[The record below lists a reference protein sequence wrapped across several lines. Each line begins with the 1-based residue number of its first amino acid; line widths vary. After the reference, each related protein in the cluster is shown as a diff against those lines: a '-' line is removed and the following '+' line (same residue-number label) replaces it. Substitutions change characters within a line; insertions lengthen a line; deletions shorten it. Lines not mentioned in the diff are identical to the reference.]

1 MANLASILTD
11 PNYVNAN
18 PATKAA
24 IFDKFSAQDPNYTNA
39 NPATQQAIRAK
50 FGVAEPPQEAPAE
63 TATEIPFGRK
73 AIEFVRPTV
82 EALGSVGGAA
92 LGTPAGPLGIVGGAG
107 LGYGL
112 AKGGLDTLE
121 TALGYRQGPTSAPQ
135 AILGAASDVGVG
147 GLMEGIGR
155 GVIGPVFNYV
165 GTKAGKVVDAA
176 RNVKMNT
183 LIDAVEGKGDEIVNL
198 LRGAPSAVPGAAPTA
213 GEVAAPAG
221 SARFSALQEQL
232 KKVKGAESKYAS
244 QAAQTNEA
252 RLAQQARV
260 DAQFAKEK
268 TAAQNAI
275 EAKLTT
281 VSQRETGQEL
291 IDAAKAEKTKVKKSV
306 VEPAYKAAFDAA
318 GGSKVNVDSV
328 VVDAE
333 KILGRKL
340 STFDPST
347 APSTVRK
354 LLSLRPA
361 TPEPKPIGSGVISSR
376 MTGAKQPQAP
386 ANATLEQLDDIRKAI
401 NADIASAS
409 RSSDPAAATTLM
421 NLRQLHKSID
431 NAVDGSKTL
440 PDEAKALYTQAV
452 DTYKTEYAPRFKEG
466 VNAKLFKK
474 TTLNETAMNPDD
486 VVKTYF
492 QPKGERE
499 ASQFVL
505 LFGKKPQAMATAREG
520 IEDLYRREVTDAA
533 GNVTPEAHAKFLKKY
548 ADPLRILDEAGM
560 GIRTRIDAVGQN
572 ANKLAQVNERAA
584 ASSNKLAPAIASGP
598 EATAIE
604 KRIANLTKGLTPQQL
619 QDVNA
624 VRADL
629 LRQGDYERL
638 AAAGSNMGV
647 NTLATKAGRAES
659 GPIPQTLN
667 FVVNMFNNVYKR
679 LAGKMDDK
687 VARDLAMELT
697 QPATAANAIEA
708 AMRLQ
713 RNKQLSKSGRVLSE
727 TGRAA
732 TIGAN
737 ALASENQNA
746 LAP

>member
-1 MANLASILTD
+1 MATIQDQIAQARAAGYD
-11 PNYVNAN
+11 D
-18 PATKAA
+18 AA
-24 IFDKFSAQDPNYTNA
+24 IAAHLSSTPDFGPKMKTALDAGYK
-39 NPATQQAIRAK
+39 PADILFHLTGEQA
-50 FGVAEPPQEAPAE
+50 APAE
-63 TATEIPFGRK
+63 TAKKTPFGQQ
-73 AIEFVRPTV
+73 AIQFIRPTV
-82 EALGSVGGAA
+82 EALGGVGGAL
-92 LGTPAGPLGIVGGAG
+92 LGTPAAPGFGTVVGAG
-107 LGYGL
+107 LGSGA
-112 AKGGLDTLE
+112 AKGALDLLE
-121 TALGYRQGPTSAPQ
+121 QGLGYRQAP
-135 AILGAASDVGVG
+135 ASTGEALVG
-147 GLMEGIGR
+147 GAKDVLMGGTMEALGR
-155 GVIGPVFNYV
+155 GVVGPVFNYL
-165 GTKAGKVVDAA
+165 GTKAGGLVDAA
-176 RNVKMNT
+176 RNVKLNT
-183 LIDAVEGKGDEIVNL
+183 LISAVEGKGDEIVNL
-198 LRGAPSAVPGAAPTA
+198 LRGAPSAVPGTAPTA

-221 SARFSALQEQL
+221 SVRFSTLQEQL
-232 KKVKGAESKYAS
+232 KKVKGAESQYAS

-268 TAAQNAI
+268 EAAQKAI
-275 EAKLTT
+275 DAGLKT
-281 VSQRETGQEL
+281 VSQRETGQAL
-291 IDAAKAEKTKVKKSV
+291 IDAAKAEKTSVKESV

-328 VVDAE
+328 VDDAE

-361 TPEPKPIGSGVISSR
+361 APEPKAIGSGVISSR

-409 RSSDPAAATTLM
+409 RSPDYNAATTLM
-421 NLRQLHKSID
+421 NLRQLHRSID
-431 NAVDGSKTL
+431 DAVEGSTTL

-452 DTYKTEYAPRFKEG
+452 DTYKTKYAPRFKEG
-466 VNAKLFKK
+466 VNANLFKK
-474 TTLNETAMNPDD
+474 TALNETAMNPDD

-533 GNVTPEAHAKFLKKY
+533 GNVTPEAHAKFIKKY
-548 ADPLRILDEAGM
+548 ADPLRILDDAGM

-572 ANKLAQVNERAA
+572 ANKLAQITDRAV
-584 ASSNKLAPAIASGP
+584 ASSNKLAPALSPGP
-598 EATAIE
+598 EATSIE
-604 KRIANLTKGLTPQQL
+604 KRITDLTKGLTPQQL

-638 AAAGSNMGV
+638 AAAGSDMGV
-647 NTLATKAGRAES
+647 NTLATQVGRAE
-659 GPIPQTLN
+659 GAPLPAVLN
-667 FVVNMFNNVYKR
+667 FTVTVFNNVYKR

-687 VARDLAMELT
+687 VARELAMELAR
-697 QPATAANAIEA
+697 PETAAKAIEA

-713 RNKQLSKSGRVLSE
+713 RSQQMKKTGRALFE

-732 TIGAN
+732 TIGTN
-737 ALASENQNA
+737 ALAQ
-746 LAP
+746 P